1 MARFTSVPLASFSNS
16 ENGRFSPAGE
26 PASPAPPQAASAG
39 AISARSRTLTSLLV
53 GMVTPVYPILDVF
66 TAVALTCLLAS
77 VYAFGPG
84 SGTRP
89 FWETSER
96 LHHAPEHPSR
106 VQVHHRVHPAARQRV
121 VVGRGGVEGRK
132 RAALDRHGPR
142 VRDGGDAGYV
152 PEDLL

>member
-77 VYAFGPG
+77 VYAFGAD
-84 SGTRP
+84 
-89 FWETSER
+89 
-96 LHHAPEHPSR
+96 LD
-106 VQVHHRVHPAARQRV
+106 Q
-121 VVGRGGVEGRK
+121 GRGPSGR
-132 RAALDRHGPR
+132 RPSASIMPPSTLPAS
-142 VRDGGDAGYV
+142 
-152 PEDLL
+152 